1 MINKITKIIQ
11 ITAIFT
17 AVLVFMPAIVSAEAP
32 SATDAPT
39 VSDQGNGG
47 VVSGAGSTPT
57 VTDQGNGGVTSGS
70 TPTVTDQG
78 NGGVTS
84 GSTPTVTDQGN
95 GGVVSGGGAP
105 STTDQ
110 GNGGIVGSNP
120 STPPSTPDSG
130 STRSS
135 GGSSRSGGRS
145 GGRSDIII
153 DNTACLYLNDYL
165 SINSRNS
172 EMEVVKLQA
181 FLLNSERLNVDING
195 KFDQKTF
202 NAVKAFQTR
211 YSSEILS
218 PWGSNLATGKVFY
231 TTKKKINELYCRSPF
246 PLTATQQKEIDAYKN
261 RVIVTS
267 SNSKDVI
274 NKDSINSSTSTSSGS
289 DSVDTNNT
297 EVESN
302 DSQAG
307 VVIKAPLTTRVY
319 NFIRWLFAF

>member
-1 MINKITKIIQ
+1 MLSVRRIKHKMINKITKIIQ

-17 AVLVFMPAIVSAEAP
+17 AVLVFMPVIVSAEAP
-32 SATDAPT
+32 TPTDAPT
-39 VSDQGNGG
+39 ITN
-47 VVSGAGSTPT
+47 
-57 VTDQGNGGVTSGS
+57 QGNGGVTSGS

-110 GNGGIVGSNP
+110 GNGGVVGSNP
-120 STPPSTPDSG
+120 STPSTPDSG

-145 GGRSDIII
+145 SGRSDIVI
-153 DNTACLYLNDYL
+153 DNTSCSYLNDYL
-165 SINSRNS
+165 SINSKNS

-202 NAVKAFQTR
+202 NAVKVFQTR

-231 TTKKKINELYCRSPF
+231 TTKKKINELYCKSPF

-261 RVIVTS
+261 RIIVTS

-274 NKDSINSSTSTSSGS
+274 NKDSINSSTSTSNGS

-319 NFIRWLFAF
+319 NFVRWLFAF